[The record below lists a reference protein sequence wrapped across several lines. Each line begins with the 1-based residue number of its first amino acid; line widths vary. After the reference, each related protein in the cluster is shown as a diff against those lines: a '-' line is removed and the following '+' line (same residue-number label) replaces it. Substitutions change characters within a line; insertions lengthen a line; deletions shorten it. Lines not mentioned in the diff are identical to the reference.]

1 MASFCRLKTCSRKMI
16 AKSNSA
22 RNITVAI
29 LETSKVDEQDVFKN
43 TLLFVVYQKGIALNR
58 TVESRRKSGSSLLIY
73 FYISL
78 QPCMRIDS
86 KTETK
91 HYQQKPCLMLACGV
105 LVLPTKPLLHVNLAF
120 AANMGVETFRNGRT
134 EDPLAQSMCLASCGT
149 RSARYRTVHL
159 TNRRSFRYRACGSPQ

>member
-16 AKSNSA
+16 AKSNSV

-91 HYQQKPCLMLACGV
+91 HYQQKQCLMLACGV
-105 LVLPTKPLLHVNLAF
+105 LALPTKPLLHLNLAF
-120 AANMGVETFRNGRT
+120 AANMGVETFRKTEGPKTHWRSRCVWRAAGR
-134 EDPLAQSMCLASCGT
+134 EVPDIEPCI
-149 RSARYRTVHL
+149 
-159 TNRRSFRYRACGSPQ
+159 